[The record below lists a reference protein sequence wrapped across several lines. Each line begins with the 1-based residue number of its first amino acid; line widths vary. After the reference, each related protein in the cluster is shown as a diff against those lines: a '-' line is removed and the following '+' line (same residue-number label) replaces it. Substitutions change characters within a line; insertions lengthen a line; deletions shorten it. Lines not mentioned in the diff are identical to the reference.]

1 MTIESE
7 RLEVSA
13 EPVPTGP
20 AGARVLPWSGR
31 RDRLFDRGRR
41 FMEEPMEVRTG
52 DSLAGNVSE
61 YVESIMRTAEQDA
74 VAIRDEAERDCERT
88 LEDARAEVDRRLSAA
103 NRELANV
110 AAARVARLLEL
121 RRAID
126 SKVALLVDTIDVG
139 DQTRQ
144 ELAMLIDAFGE
155 RADAI
160 AREAAPMHER
170 GEPALAPVDAPPEI
184 RIKAARDDAH
194 LYALRRAV
202 AGATRGELEPE
213 IEEMLSSHD
222 GACAVLDDVFG
233 STEAPFRK
241 WAAAQDA
248 ARPERPPL
256 GA

>member
-1 MTIESE
+1 
-7 RLEVSA
+7 
-13 EPVPTGP
+13 
-20 AGARVLPWSGR
+20 
-31 RDRLFDRGRR
+31 
-41 FMEEPMEVRTG
+41 MEARTG

-74 VAIRDEAERDCERT
+74 VAIRDEAEQDCERM
-88 LEDARAEVDRRLSAA
+88 LKDARAEIDRRVSAA

-126 SKVALLVDTIDVG
+126 NKVALLADTVEIEDR
-139 DQTRQ
+139 TRE

-160 AREAAPMHER
+160 AREAAPWR
-170 GEPALAPVDAPPEI
+170 GSGEPEPTPVDDASPQI
-184 RIKAARDDAH
+184 RITPGDDAH

-222 GACAVLDDVFG
+222 RACAVLDDVFG
-233 STEAPFRK
+233 STAAPFRK
-241 WAAAQDA
+241 WTSAQAA
-248 ARPERPPL
+248 ARPESPPA

>member
-1 MTIESE
+1 
-7 RLEVSA
+7 
-13 EPVPTGP
+13 
-20 AGARVLPWSGR
+20 
-31 RDRLFDRGRR
+31 
-41 FMEEPMEVRTG
+41 MEARTG

-74 VAIRDEAERDCERT
+74 VAIRDEAEQACERMLT
-88 LEDARAEVDRRLSAA
+88 DARAEIDRKVSAA

-126 SKVALLVDTIDVG
+126 NKVALLADTIEIEDR
-139 DQTRQ
+139 TRE

-160 AREAAPMHER
+160 AREAAPWREG
-170 GEPALAPVDAPPEI
+170 GEVEPTSVDASPQIEI
-184 RIKAARDDAH
+184 TAGDDAH

-222 GACAVLDDVFG
+222 RACAVLDDVFG
-233 STEAPFRK
+233 STAAPFRK
-241 WAAAQDA
+241 WADAQAA
-248 ARPERPPL
+248 ARPESPPA